1 MAITG
6 RLVLLALAGVVPV
19 ILIPSVETMLW
30 WLLLL
35 LAAAGADLALAAPPR
50 RVELSRSL
58 PDSVRLGESVN
69 CTLTIRNTSGRTL
82 RALVREGWQPSAGAV
97 NPRQRISVP
106 AQERARLTIRLRPKR
121 RGDLRIPHCT
131 VRSFGPLGLAARQL
145 TITAEDRL
153 RVLPPFNSRR
163 LLPSKLR
170 RLRELDGRAA
180 VQIRGAGTEFDSLR
194 DYVRGDDV
202 RSIDWRA
209 SARRQ
214 NVVVRTWRPERDRR
228 VVIVLDTSRTS
239 AARIGDEPRL
249 DTGIEASLLL
259 AVLAERGGD
268 RVDFLAF
275 DRRVRARVS
284 SSSKGNLLAGL
295 VQAIAPLQSELIEM
309 DWSQVPGQVRAV
321 SAHRSLVVLLTALDS
336 GAPEEGLIPMVAQ
349 LARRHLVL
357 VGAVRDPLLG
367 SLRTER
373 STTTAVFRAAAAERA
388 MLDREAVAG
397 QLKLLGAEVVDAE
410 PHALPGQLADTY
422 IRLKAAGRL

>member
-1 MAITG
+1 M
-6 RLVLLALAGVVPV
+6 
-19 ILIPSVETMLW
+19 
-30 WLLLL
+30 
-35 LAAAGADLALAAPPR
+35 
-50 RVELSRSL
+50 
-58 PDSVRLGESVN
+58 
-69 CTLTIRNTSGRTL
+69 
-82 RALVREGWQPSAGAV
+82 
-97 NPRQRISVP
+97 
-106 AQERARLTIRLRPKR
+106 
-121 RGDLRIPHCT
+121 
-131 VRSFGPLGLAARQL
+131 
-145 TITAEDRL
+145 
-153 RVLPPFNSRR
+153 
-163 LLPSKLR
+163 
-170 RLRELDGRAA
+170 
-180 VQIRGAGTEFDSLR
+180 
-194 DYVRGDDV
+194 
-202 RSIDWRA
+202 
-209 SARRQ
+209 
-214 NVVVRTWRPERDRR
+214 
-228 VVIVLDTSRTS
+228 LDTSRTS

-259 AVLAERGGD
+259 SVLAERGGD

-388 MLDREAVAG
+388 MLDLEAVAG